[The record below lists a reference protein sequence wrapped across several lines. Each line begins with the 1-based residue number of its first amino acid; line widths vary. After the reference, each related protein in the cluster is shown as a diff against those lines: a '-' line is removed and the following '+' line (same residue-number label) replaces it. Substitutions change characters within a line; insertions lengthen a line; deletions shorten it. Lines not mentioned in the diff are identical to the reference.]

1 MVERVTISPEEFAE
15 ATGASPATV
24 RRWLR
29 TGALRGTQIG
39 RLWLIPVTELERFA
53 NPASKKEDTGE

>member
-15 ATGASPATV
+15 ATGTSPATV

-53 NPASKKEDTGE
+53 NPVGKEGEKTE